1 MVSVSLTPHIT
12 NVDEFLSHC
21 HRRRFP
27 AKSTLIYAGDQSESL
42 YYIVKGSVTVSIE
55 DEDGREIIV
64 AYLNPGDF
72 FGEMG
77 MFEEGDRS
85 AWVRAKTECEVGEIS
100 YTKFQELIEDHPE
113 FLFAVGS
120 REPFRIDS
128 GGTSLSVTGATF
140 PITFDHYGRPQT
152 SGNTVQFTFSGES
165 TFRVCL
171 SPLGAIYRGPC

>member
-1 MVSVSLTPHIT
+1 MAIKIARNELGFTLVELVMVIILIGVLSALGVGLFARSSAFSPLLAAQQLESATLLAQQAALAGNTSQNTLTVT
-12 NVDEFLSHC
+12 
-21 HRRRFP
+21 
-27 AKSTLIYAGDQSESL
+27 STSD
-42 YYIVKGSVTVSIE
+42 
-55 DEDGREIIV
+55 
-64 AYLNPGDF
+64 
-72 FGEMG
+72 
-77 MFEEGDRS
+77 
-85 AWVRAKTECEVGEIS
+85 
-100 YTKFQELIEDHPE
+100 E

-140 PITFDHYGRPQT
+140 PITFDYFGRPET

>member
-1 MVSVSLTPHIT
+1 MLSTIDVFLARGEKKVQIVDSSISVGQSGFTLVELVMVIILIGVLSALGVGLFARSSAFSPLLAAQQLESATLLAQQAALAGNTSQNTLTVT
-12 NVDEFLSHC
+12 
-21 HRRRFP
+21 
-27 AKSTLIYAGDQSESL
+27 STSD
-42 YYIVKGSVTVSIE
+42 
-55 DEDGREIIV
+55 
-64 AYLNPGDF
+64 
-72 FGEMG
+72 
-77 MFEEGDRS
+77 
-85 AWVRAKTECEVGEIS
+85 
-100 YTKFQELIEDHPE
+100 E

-140 PITFDHYGRPQT
+140 PITFDYFGRPET

>member
-1 MVSVSLTPHIT
+1 MGNVGTPSSSGFTLVELVMVIILIGVLSALGVGLFARSSAFSPLLAAQQLESATLLAQQAALAGNTTQNTLTVT
-12 NVDEFLSHC
+12 
-21 HRRRFP
+21 
-27 AKSTLIYAGDQSESL
+27 STSS
-42 YYIVKGSVTVSIE
+42 
-55 DEDGREIIV
+55 
-64 AYLNPGDF
+64 
-72 FGEMG
+72 
-77 MFEEGDRS
+77 
-85 AWVRAKTECEVGEIS
+85 
-100 YTKFQELIEDHPE
+100 E

-152 SGNTVQFTFSGES
+152 SGNTTFSGES